1 MTTDERPE
9 RTQDESGHAKRRT
22 HLLNVLGV
30 VFFGAAAL
38 VFGVVWKSM
47 EPADVDPMSEARC
60 RADKEMGGQP
70 ARKARDGT
78 IDLEVLE
85 YLLKWDR
92 KAAEYYPYYAAKLA
106 LAQGRQ
112 REAATKAML
121 VPAAVGVV
129 CLVLGY
135 VSFRARLITAGILLM
150 GLTAVYAAFLI
161 AKKDVGEAEAAMY
174 GFVIAVAGLSGLVC
188 AALGMMRILAARKGT

>member
-1 MTTDERPE
+1 
-9 RTQDESGHAKRRT
+9 
-22 HLLNVLGV
+22 
-30 VFFGAAAL
+30 
-38 VFGVVWKSM
+38 M
-47 EPADVDPMSEARC
+47 EPSDNDLWFEAERRADREMPLPQQVPSNVGAPRVSLADVLREASEARKQKV
-60 RADKEMGGQP
+60 AGYY
-70 ARKARDGT
+70 GT
-78 IDLEVLE
+78 M
-85 YLLKWDR
+85 
-92 KAAEYYPYYAAKLA
+92 LA

-135 VSFRARLITAGILLM
+135 VSFRARLIAAGILLM

-174 GFVIAVAGLSGLVC
+174 GFVIAIAGLSGLVC
-188 AALGMMRILAARKGT
+188 AALGMMRILATSKGT